1 MLDFAFKF
9 FFHNRKRTFQAIFAL
24 TLALVIYLATTLLV
38 SGYSSNISGMASI
51 VKRSNLLLVVE
62 EGETLSGSRIDLE
75 VLQFLEEFSI
85 TTPNIEVVLP
95 QIYVPISVETNL
107 GDTRNTFL
115 RIVDFERFEQLQH
128 HHYTYNLGFPEEGEV
143 IVGQQLSSLMLTGVG
158 DLLLIKNNTD
168 NSLILNKTIKIHNI
182 IESGQEYDIEVLSSF
197 GFIEN
202 FLTIEYYSFIELKII
217 DTREIDTIKK
227 EIKDHYPHLD
237 VFEEKQT
244 QNFIIYATNEVIQ
257 TLTLLVIMFFGLM
270 LVSITYTIYS
280 LVRESEDTIF
290 ILRSIGATKSGIVSL
305 FMIQALLI
313 GIISALLSLMI
324 GYLRVSTLV
333 AIISASTGLPFIA
346 LQIEIQLI
354 GIIFLFSL
362 VLSVISG
369 IYPSLKAAQIKVI
382 KEEI

>member
-1 MLDFAFKF
+1 
-9 FFHNRKRTFQAIFAL
+9 NRKRTFQAIFAL
-24 TLALVIYLATTLLV
+24 SLALVIYLATTLLV

-75 VLQFLEEFSI
+75 VLQFLEEFST

-95 QIYVPISVETNL
+95 QIYIPISIENNL
-107 GDTRNTFL
+107 GDTRNTYL
-115 RIVDFERFEQLQH
+115 RIIDFERFELLKH
-128 HHYTYNLGFPEEGEV
+128 HQYTYNLEFPEEGEV
-143 IVGQQLSSLMLTGVG
+143 IVGQHLSSLMFTGVG

-168 NSLILNKTIKIHNI
+168 NSLILNETIEISNI

-197 GFIEN
+197 EFIES
-202 FLTIEYYSFIELKII
+202 FLTIEYYSFVELKII
-217 DTREIDTIKK
+217 DTREIDSIKK

-280 LVRESEDTIF
+280 LVKESEDTIF
-290 ILRSIGATKSGIVSL
+290 ILRSIGATKQGIVTL
-305 FMIQALLI
+305 FMFQALLI
-313 GIISALLSLMI
+313 GIISALLSLLI
-324 GYLRVSTLV
+324 GYLGVSAIV

-346 LQIEIQLI
+346 LQIDIQLV
-354 GIIFLFSL
+354 GIVFFFSL
-362 VLSVISG
+362 FLSVISG